1 MLNAIF
7 ILSALLFVVA
17 MVVQVLATQAFFNRL
32 NRAHHERYLQ
42 MGRPRWKIQVGDD
55 SFRDAVKYIRSQ
67 GFKELSDGEL
77 ERIYK
82 TLKASDRTAV
92 AVGLIAVGAALL
104 EAVKG
109 V

>member
-1 MLNAIF
+1 MLNTIF

-17 MVVQVLATQAFFNRL
+17 MVVQILATQAFFNRL
-32 NRAHHERYLQ
+32 NSAHHELYLQ

-67 GFKELSDGEL
+67 SFKELNDAEL
-77 ERIYK
+77 EGIYK
-82 TLKASDRTAV
+82 TIKASDRTAV
-92 AVGLIAVGAALL
+92 AVGLIAVGVALL

>member
-1 MLNAIF
+1 MLNTIF

-17 MVVQVLATQAFFNRL
+17 MVVQILATQAFFNRL
-32 NRAHHERYLQ
+32 NNAHHERYLQ

-67 GFKELSDGEL
+67 GFKELNDGEL

-82 TLKASDRTAV
+82 TIKASDRTAV
-92 AVGLIAVGAALL
+92 AVGLIAVGVALL
-104 EAVKG
+104 EALKG